1 MRQEEFELEPV
12 WPALTR
18 CLLGETARA
27 YRRTLLVPMTIARE
41 RTFRQIVGA
50 LRQSGHDVRHFTLL
64 AAANTIR
71 DRLRA
76 RGEAP
81 DKWGEL
87 SLEGLQVERCL
98 QALASPLF
106 GVHLHTDV
114 PLVGLNARTECIP
127 LPDDRRTFELN
138 EDDWFLD
145 QIDPSGSAM
154 CGKVVASCRSTKARI
169 SSMLSRPDTPT
180 ISTSPSYCPTN
191 RATWG
196 ATPLH
201 VGHHGAQNHTATS
214 RPAYSAP
221 RNVPPASS
229 GALNRS
235 SSGISAGSSSR
246 SS

>member
-1 MRQEEFELEPV
+1 VIVFVNGPFGVGKTTTVRHLAADLPEALVIDPEKVGHMLWSQLPKGLRQEEFELEPV

-87 SLEGLQVERCL
+87 SWEGLQVERCL

-106 GVHLHTDV
+106 GVHLHTDGRTPRAV
-114 PLVGLNARTECIP
+114 ADLILDATGLRAAAE
-127 LPDDRRTFELN
+127 
-138 EDDWFLD
+138 
-145 QIDPSGSAM
+145 
-154 CGKVVASCRSTKARI
+154 
-169 SSMLSRPDTPT
+169 
-180 ISTSPSYCPTN
+180 TSPS
-191 RATWG
+191 
-196 ATPLH
+196 
-201 VGHHGAQNHTATS
+201 
-214 RPAYSAP
+214 
-221 RNVPPASS
+221 ASE
-229 GALNRS
+229 
-235 SSGISAGSSSR
+235 
-246 SS
+246 